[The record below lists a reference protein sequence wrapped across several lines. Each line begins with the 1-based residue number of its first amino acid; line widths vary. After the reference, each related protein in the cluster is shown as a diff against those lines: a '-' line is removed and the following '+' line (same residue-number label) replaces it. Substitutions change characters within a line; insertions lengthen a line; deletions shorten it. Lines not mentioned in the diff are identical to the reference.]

1 MANEQSNAN
10 EVIAQ
15 SVAEAAKVTLQA
27 MATAR
32 AERTQNVGLRLGR
45 PIM

>member
-15 SVAEAAKVTLQA
+15 AVAEAASVTIQT

-32 AERTQNVGLRLGR
+32 AER
-45 PIM
+45 M